1 VKSIRELHKEA
12 MDLAELAFVA
22 KLRGNLEKAGQL
34 SRQAFE
40 YEAQAARLVPDE
52 SSSEP
57 TRSVLYSSAAWL
69 ALDCN
74 EFREAERLVAAGLA
88 GYPPEDI
95 AEELR
100 ELFEK
105 VNSLRHLSSYKSRL
119 DENSETEGNM
129 ATITGRLLYANAIS
143 SEKKIIG
150 LVDENGES
158 HNIIVPEGMM
168 KDIVSPLWEEA
179 VTVTA
184 SYNGREIQLEN
195 IRQVST

>member
-1 VKSIRELHKEA
+1 MKSVRELHTKA
-12 MDLAELAFVA
+12 MDLAEFAFVA
-22 KLRGNLEKAGQL
+22 KLRGNLGKSDQL

-52 SSSEP
+52 PSSEP

-69 ALDCN
+69 ALDC
-74 EFREAERLVAAGLA
+74 EELREAERLVAAGLA
-88 GYPPEDI
+88 GHPPEDI

-105 VNSLRHLSSYKSRL
+105 VNSLRRLSADGSRL
-119 DENSETEGNM
+119 DEYSDTERKM

-143 SEKKIIG
+143 NEKKTIG

-158 HNIIVPEGMM
+158 HNIRVPEGMM
-168 KDIVSPLWEEA
+168 KDIVSPLWEKI

-195 IRQVST
+195 IRRAS

>member
-1 VKSIRELHKEA
+1 MKSIRELHTKA
-12 MDLAELAFVA
+12 MDLAELAFVT
-22 KLRGNLEKAGQL
+22 KLRGNLEKADQL

-52 SSSEP
+52 PSSEP
-57 TRSVLYSSAAWL
+57 TRSVLYRSAASL
-69 ALDCN
+69 AIDCN
-74 EFREAERLVAAGLA
+74 EFREAERLMAAGLA
-88 GYPPEDI
+88 GHPPEDI

-100 ELFEK
+100 ELFETVAK
-105 VNSLRHLSSYKSRL
+105 KRYLSSYESRL
-119 DENSETEGNM
+119 DKDSDKEGKK

-143 SEKKIIG
+143 SEKKTIG
-150 LVDENGES
+150 LVDKNGES

-168 KDIVSPLWEEA
+168 KNIVSPLWEET

-195 IRQVST
+195 IRRAS